1 MKTVWNLN
9 PWGAVYQV
17 ALWEA
22 AGEDLG
28 RFPPLASASALVH
41 VASRK
46 LPAANDRWLAGV
58 PEIYSWPEPEGSVR
72 RFGRCRSGIVKRDSI
87 AIVACRCADSVRA
100 RADASR
106 GLAGHDAGAEGGRA
120 GDATGGRRGRGT
132 DPSLRSF
139 QGHRTVPVPVLV
151 LCLRS
156 CSAGSVLDL
165 VWHDAA
171 VARLCLLCHEPRWLQ
186 QEVGRR
192 SRSQRATPLPKPPR
206 PRSPRGECRGGGGG
220 RLAAAHFHTVL
231 QAVRNAAADARSNLI
246 L

>member
-100 RADASR
+100 RADAS
-106 GLAGHDAGAEGGRA
+106 
-120 GDATGGRRGRGT
+120 
-132 DPSLRSF
+132 
-139 QGHRTVPVPVLV
+139 
-151 LCLRS
+151 
-156 CSAGSVLDL
+156 
-165 VWHDAA
+165 
-171 VARLCLLCHEPRWLQ
+171 
-186 QEVGRR
+186 
-192 SRSQRATPLPKPPR
+192 
-206 PRSPRGECRGGGGG
+206 
-220 RLAAAHFHTVL
+220 
-231 QAVRNAAADARSNLI
+231 
-246 L
+246 